1 MTAAFEG
8 GFELVMQGVCAV
20 DDKAITQGLNDIL
33 AVFNQKCAF
42 QSLEEFNSFFD
53 DKDAVLTL

>member
-1 MTAAFEG
+1 MTAAFNG
-8 GFELVMQGVCAV
+8 GFELVMQGVYAV

-42 QSLEEFNSFFD
+42 QSLEEFNSF
-53 DKDAVLTL
+53 LTIKMQC